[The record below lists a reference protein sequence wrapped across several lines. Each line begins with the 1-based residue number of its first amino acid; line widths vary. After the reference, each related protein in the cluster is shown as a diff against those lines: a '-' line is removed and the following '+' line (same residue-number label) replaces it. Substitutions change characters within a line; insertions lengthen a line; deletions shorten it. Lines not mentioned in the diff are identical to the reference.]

1 MPRVGLVLPDELYDV
16 ELTETVRF
24 ARLAESVGV
33 HSVWKG
39 ETSGS
44 NSLATLGAIAGAT
57 EEIRLGTAI
66 ANVYSRSPTLLGM
79 SAVTLDRLSDGRAL
93 LGLGV
98 SSPPLV
104 EKWHGMSYEKPLRRT
119 RETIEIVRQVVN
131 GGSLEYDG
139 KIFEV
144 GPYTIGLANERETVP
159 IFNAAMGEANR
170 RLTGEFA
177 DGWIPVL
184 TPLSKVEE
192 YVDHISAAA
201 DRAGRSPPTMAPWVP
216 MAMADDRA
224 RAERQARLL
233 LAQEMAMG
241 YNRLVRRFGYG
252 DEGDEAFEQW
262 RAGDREA
269 AAAAITDEMLRDF
282 TVFGTPQECIDGLER
297 FIDAGADLPIV
308 WLPFAAS
315 PTELSEMIEFV
326 GAEFC

>member
-1 MPRVGLVLPDELYDV
+1 
-16 ELTETVRF
+16 
-24 ARLAESVGV
+24 
-33 HSVWKG
+33 
-39 ETSGS
+39 
-44 NSLATLGAIAGAT
+44 
-57 EEIRLGTAI
+57 
-66 ANVYSRSPTLLGM
+66 
-79 SAVTLDRLSDGRAL
+79 
-93 LGLGV
+93 
-98 SSPPLV
+98 
-104 EKWHGMSYEKPLRRT
+104 
-119 RETIEIVRQVVN
+119 
-131 GGSLEYDG
+131 
-139 KIFEV
+139 
-144 GPYTIGLANERETVP
+144 
-159 IFNAAMGEANR
+159 
-170 RLTGEFA
+170 
-177 DGWIPVL
+177 
-184 TPLSKVEE
+184 
-192 YVDHISAAA
+192 
-201 DRAGRSPPTMAPWVP
+201 MAPWVP

-224 RAERQARLL
+224 RAERQARVL